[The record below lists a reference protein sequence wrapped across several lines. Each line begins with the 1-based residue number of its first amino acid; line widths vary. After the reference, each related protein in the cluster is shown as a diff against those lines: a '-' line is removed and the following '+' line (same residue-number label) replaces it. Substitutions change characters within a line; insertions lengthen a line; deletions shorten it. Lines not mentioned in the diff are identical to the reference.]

1 MQLLIMSDK
10 TRVTV
15 KNAALNATTLYVV
28 GHKWDIIVD
37 WMIYKYS

>member
-1 MQLLIMSDK
+1 MDDPP
-10 TRVTV
+10 
-15 KNAALNATTLYVV
+15 LNATTLYVV